1 MKNYVHAASGE
12 RRFGIRIRARANGR
26 GLRDDLRNPRKG
38 CHGLLDR

>member
-12 RRFGIRIRARANGR
+12 RRSGIRIRARANGR